1 MTFLE
6 ITQRQFWFMGPCFK
20 SYLSYKFDQS
30 ETIHE
35 EFGQSSCLDTL
46 QKSFQALIFLKL
58 SADHL
63 IIYNCIMSS
72 GFFKFCHRGYNRVIL
87 LSYVLFAPNNYNN
100 GIRALTDCPFVT
112 LCKKQLERT
121 VLKELQLAK
130 LNDYI
135 F

>member
-6 ITQRQFWFMGPCFK
+6 ITQCQFWFMGPCFK

-30 ETIHE
+30 ETIHDKAKKNLA
-35 EFGQSSCLDTL
+35 SHHVRR
-46 QKSFQALIFLKL
+46 L
-58 SADHL
+58 SGNHFKPADHL

-72 GFFKFCHRGYNRVIL
+72 GFFKFCHRGYNGVIL

-121 VLKELQLAK
+121 VLKELQLAT

>member
-35 EFGQSSCLDTL
+35 EFGQSSCLETL
-46 QKSFQALIFLKL
+46 RKSFQALIFLKL

-63 IIYNCIMSS
+63 IIYNGIMSS

-87 LSYVLFAPNNYNN
+87 LSYVLFAPNITMGFVHSLIALLLLFAKNN
-100 GIRALTDCPFVT
+100 WRGL
-112 LCKKQLERT
+112 
-121 VLKELQLAK
+121 
-130 LNDYI
+130 Y
-135 F
+135 